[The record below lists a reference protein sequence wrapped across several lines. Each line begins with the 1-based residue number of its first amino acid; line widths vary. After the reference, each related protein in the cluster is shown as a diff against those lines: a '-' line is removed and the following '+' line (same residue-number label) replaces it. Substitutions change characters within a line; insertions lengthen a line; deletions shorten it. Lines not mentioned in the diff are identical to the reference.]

1 MVEAAKEKSKI
12 STIQHPTFTNMQTEW
27 TKFRA
32 AFEGGMTF
40 VTDYLSKYSAREDD
54 TDFDL
59 RKKISYCPAHAK
71 AAILDVK
78 NSIYQR
84 LVSVT
89 RVDGPISYQEAIT
102 GKNLGVDLQGR
113 SMDDFIGSIILQE
126 LIVMGKVGVYVDK
139 PLQAEGATL
148 LDANLK
154 RPYLYHYKAEEIRAW
169 AYDEQLQLVSLL
181 LQDSRDVMDKET
193 GLVKETEIIYRHLRK
208 TDAGVEVK
216 FYNTKDEEITEM
228 AAVLSLPRIPF
239 VLFEISSSL
248 MVDVADY
255 QVALL
260 NLASSDMKYSVSAN
274 FPFYVEQYDQG
285 FSMNMLKHATPIE
298 DKGGTKEAK
307 KSKEKEIKVGVS
319 QGRSYPKGT
328 DQPAFIHPSAEPLL
342 ASMKKQDALIKE
354 IRQIINL
361 SITNLEPQR
370 ESAESK
376 QHDDQGLEAG
386 LSYIGMELSYGERE
400 IAEIWA
406 MYEGSKSGATIKY
419 PDEYKLISDEK
430 RMEMADKYEEMMGKI
445 PSPIY
450 KKVVA
455 KKIVKLSLGN
465 TATPEMLE
473 TINKEIDE
481 VAAIISDPDT
491 IRSDHEAG
499 LVGDELASRL
509 RGYPEDEYK
518 TAQAD
523 HAKRATRILEAQTSN
538 AGARGVDDLS
548 NDTEAGRKEKAAEN
562 NPDKKPDA
570 SDSSRGKG

>member
-1 MVEAAKEKSKI
+1 MLEKEKIKI

-32 AFEGGMTF
+32 AFEGGSSF
-40 VTDYLSKYSAREDD
+40 VTDYLAKYSAREDD
-54 TDFDL
+54 ADFDL
-59 RKKISYCPAHAK
+59 RKEISYCPAHAK

-89 RVDGPISYQEAIT
+89 RVDGPVSYQEAIT

-113 SMDDFIGSIILQE
+113 SMDDFIGSVILQE

-139 PLQAEGATL
+139 PEQIEGATL
-148 LDANLK
+148 LDKNLV

-169 AYDEQLQLVSLL
+169 SYDAQLQLVSLL
-181 LQDSRDVMDKET
+181 LQDTIDVMDEET

-216 FYNTKDEEITEM
+216 FYNTKDEELTDM
-228 AAVLSLPRIPF
+228 ATLLLLPRIPF

-260 NLASSDMKYSVSAN
+260 NLASSDMKYSVSSN
-274 FPFYVEQYDQG
+274 FPFYVEQYDQS
-285 FSMNMLKHATPIE
+285 FSMDMLKHAKPID
-298 DKGGTKEAK
+298 DKGGAEEAK
-307 KSKEKEIKVGVS
+307 TSKDKEIKVGVS
-319 QGRSYPKGT
+319 QGRRYPKGT
-328 DQPAFIHPSAEPLL
+328 ERPAFIHPSSEPLT
-342 ASMKKQDALIKE
+342 ASMQKQKNLIAE
-354 IRQIINL
+354 IRQIINI

-370 ESAESK
+370 ASEESK

-419 PDEYKLISDEK
+419 PDEYKLVSDEK
-430 RMEMADKYEEMMGKI
+430 RMEMADKYESLMGKI
-445 PSPIY
+445 PSMTY
-450 KKVVA
+450 KRVVA

-465 TATPEMLE
+465 TATPDMLE

-509 RGYPEDEYK
+509 RGYPEGEAA

-523 HAKRATRILEAQTSN
+523 HAKRAVRIIQAQTSN
-538 AGARGVDDLS
+538 KDLT
-548 NDTEAGRKEKAAEN
+548 ND
-562 NPDKKPDA
+562 PDA
-570 SDSSRGKG
+570 EKKKKEEEQNADSNISGGSDTRGAGK

>member
-1 MVEAAKEKSKI
+1 MAIVAKEKEKIKI

-32 AFEGGMTF
+32 AFDGGTAF
-40 VTDYLSKYSAREDD
+40 VNEYLAKYSAREDD
-54 TDFDL
+54 ADFDL
-59 RKKISYCPAHAK
+59 RKDISYCPAHAK

-89 RVDGPISYQEAIT
+89 RVDGPISYQDAIT

-113 SMDDFIGSIILQE
+113 SMDDFIGSVILQE

-139 PLQAEGATL
+139 PEQIVGETL

-169 AYDEQLQLVSLL
+169 AYDDQLQLVSLL
-181 LQDSRDVMDKET
+181 LQDSRDVMDDET

-208 TDAGVEVK
+208 TDAGIEVK
-216 FYNTKDEEITEM
+216 FYNTKDEEIIEM
-228 AAVLSLPRIPF
+228 ATLLLLPRIPF

-260 NLASSDMKYSVSAN
+260 NLASSDMKYAVSSN
-274 FPFYVEQYDQG
+274 FPFYVEQYDQA
-285 FSMNMLKHATPIE
+285 FNMNMLKHATPPD
-298 DKGGTKEAK
+298 DKGGSEEAK
-307 KSKEKEIKVGVS
+307 KSKDKEIKVGVS
-319 QGRSYPKGT
+319 QGRRYPKGT
-328 DQPAFIHPSAEPLL
+328 NEPSFIHPSSEPLI
-342 ASMKKQDALIKE
+342 ASMAKQDALIKE

-406 MYEGSKSGATIKY
+406 LYEGSKSGATIKY

-430 RMEMADKYEEMMGKI
+430 RMEMADKYEEMMSKI
-445 PSPIY
+445 PSPTY

-481 VAAIISDPDT
+481 VATIISDPDT

-509 RGYPEDEYK
+509 RGYPEKEYRQ
-518 TAQAD
+518 AQKD
-523 HAKRATRILEAQTSN
+523 HAARAVRVLAAQTSN
-538 AGARGVDDLS
+538 KDLTNDPDQEKNKKKDEQNADLTEDGGDGTRGV
-548 NDTEAGRKEKAAEN
+548 
-562 NPDKKPDA
+562 
-570 SDSSRGKG
+570 GK